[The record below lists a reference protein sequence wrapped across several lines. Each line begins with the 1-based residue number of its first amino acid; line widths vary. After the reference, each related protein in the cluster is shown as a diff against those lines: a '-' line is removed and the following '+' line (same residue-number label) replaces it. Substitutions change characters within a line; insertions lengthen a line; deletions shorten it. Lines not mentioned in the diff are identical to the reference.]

1 MNEDYRIKLTEFLN
15 PYIEVKQVGIQDG
28 IMTERAIRQ
37 GLKLLVKEG
46 LFSSSELRK
55 EILKQYGIIIPELLQ
70 EVDNEKRMED

>member
-1 MNEDYRIKLTEFLN
+1 MNEDYRKKLTEFLN
-15 PYIEVKQVGIQDG
+15 PYIEVEPVGLQNG

-55 EILKQYGIIIPELLQ
+55 EILKQYGIIISELLQ
-70 EVDNEKRMED
+70 EVDK